1 MHTKERFMVMNKFDD
16 SLDGSITKPNKQTPL
31 LSKMNKNLNKIIDNA
46 PNIPVSISVLTNDEV
61 VLRVLRKKGKVY
73 ASWLSDY
80 LGMPERTTGY
90 TLKKAIR
97 KYEILTKRLRTLT
110 NQINKT
116 YQKRELARKEYE
128 SITGKDIG
136 TRFEPK

>member
-90 TLKKAIR
+90 TLKRLKQAGLATS
-97 KYEILTKRLRTLT
+97 KYEMILCEDGHHRKANMYYLSEE
-110 NQINKT
+110 NKVV
-116 YQKRELARKEYE
+116 KK
-128 SITGKDIG
+128 
-136 TRFEPK
+136 

>member
-1 MHTKERFMVMNKFDD
+1 MDIMKKF
-16 SLDGSITKPNKQTPL
+16 GAYWQEKT
-31 LSKMNKNLNKIIDNA
+31 NKNLNKIIDNA

-90 TLKKAIR
+90 TLKRLKQAGLATS
-97 KYEILTKRLRTLT
+97 KYEMILCEDGHHRKANMYYLSEE
-110 NQINKT
+110 NKVV
-116 YQKRELARKEYE
+116 KK
-128 SITGKDIG
+128 
-136 TRFEPK
+136 

>member
-1 MHTKERFMVMNKFDD
+1 MVMNKFDD

-90 TLKKAIR
+90 TLKRLKQAGLATS
-97 KYEILTKRLRTLT
+97 KYEMILCEDGHHRKANMYYLSEE
-110 NQINKT
+110 NKVV
-116 YQKRELARKEYE
+116 KK
-128 SITGKDIG
+128 
-136 TRFEPK
+136 